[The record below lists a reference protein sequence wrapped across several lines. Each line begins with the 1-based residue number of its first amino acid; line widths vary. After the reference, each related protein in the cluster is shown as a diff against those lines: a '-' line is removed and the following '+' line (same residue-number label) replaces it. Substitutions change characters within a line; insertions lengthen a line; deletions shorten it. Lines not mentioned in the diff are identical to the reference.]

1 MISVCF
7 VNEKI
12 KTVDW
17 TKPLVENEKFLVTI
31 KKEEA
36 KNKGE
41 IVLEQKRYLNTCK
54 IVTSLVSTPS
64 SANNSFTL
72 SSLT

>member
-1 MISVCF
+1 LISVCF

-54 IVTSLVSTPS
+54 IVTSLVSKKS
-64 SANNSFTL
+64 QQYNQ
-72 SSLT
+72 